1 MIQTLMI
8 HSPEGTYPVSVGDH
22 LLADLGATA
31 RQLGLGGRVVVATDS
46 TVARLHGAAM
56 VTALQEA
63 GFAASLVAMPAG
75 EAHKGWAALDG
86 FIRGF
91 TEGGLD
97 RSGWVLALGGGVVGD
112 TAGLA
117 AGLYMRGVP
126 LVQAPTTLLAMA
138 DASVGGKV
146 AIDHPLGKNL
156 VGVFKQ
162 PVAVLADLTM
172 LATLPPDE
180 VANGMAEIVKAG
192 IIGLPGAEGT
202 RLTALLDTGAP
213 PDIEMLTLA
222 ISVKAR
228 LVEADPYEQGER
240 ALLNLGHTFGHAF
253 ERLSG
258 YRLKHGFGVA
268 QGMMSAAHLAVRLS
282 LADSALTA
290 YTARLLA
297 AYGLPLA
304 WGPSLPPTTTPA
316 AVLVAMATDKKR
328 QAGRLR
334 FVLAHAVGDVRVVSD
349 VAEADVL
356 AALESSR
363 EA

>member
-1 MIQTLMI
+1 MTPTLTV
-8 HSPEGTYPVSVGDH
+8 HTPDGTYAVHIGRG
-22 LLADLGATA
+22 LLADLGAMA
-31 RQLGLGGRVVVATDS
+31 HELGLGGRVVVATDR
-46 TVARLHGAAM
+46 TVATLHGAA
-56 VTALQEA
+56 VLAALHAA
-63 GFAASLVAMPAG
+63 GFDATLVAMAAG

-86 FIRGF
+86 FIAGF
-91 TEGGLD
+91 AAAGLD

-117 AGLYMRGVP
+117 AALYMRGVP

-162 PVAVLADLTM
+162 PRAVVVDLAM
-172 LATLPPDE
+172 LATLPPAE

-192 IIGLPGAEGT
+192 LIGLPGAAGA
-202 RLTALLDTGAP
+202 RLTALLEATAP
-213 PDIEMLTLA
+213 PDAELLALA
-222 ISVKAR
+222 IAVKVR
-228 LVEADPYEQGER
+228 LVEADPFEQGDR

-258 YRLKHGFGVA
+258 YTLQHGCGVA
-268 QGMMSAAHLAVRLS
+268 QGMMTAAHLAQRLGV
-282 LADSALTA
+282 ADAALTA

-304 WGPSLPPTTTPA
+304 WGPTLPPATTPA
-316 AVLVAMATDKKR
+316 DVLAAMATDKKR
-328 QAGRLR
+328 RHGRLR
-334 FVLAHAVGDVRVVSD
+334 FVLAHAVGDVRVVRD
-349 VAEADVL
+349 VPEADVL

-363 EA
+363 GA